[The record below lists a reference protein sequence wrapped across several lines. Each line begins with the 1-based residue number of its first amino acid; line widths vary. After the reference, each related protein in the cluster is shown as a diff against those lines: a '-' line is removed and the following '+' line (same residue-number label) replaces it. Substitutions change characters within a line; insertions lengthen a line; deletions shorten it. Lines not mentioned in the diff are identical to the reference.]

1 MGLDAVVYLRSAN
14 ARDSRLLKDNQADS
28 FLNETPAIH
37 KRLGNAS
44 MIAWIA
50 DEILPLVG
58 NDSVLFSRVLYSG
71 SHSGDSVRLEELN
84 RLESEIRVLRESPLG
99 RSSELETFLE
109 AMSDLIMRARE
120 EGTPI
125 VFV

>member
-14 ARDSRLLKDNQADS
+14 ARDSRLLKDNHTD

-44 MIAWIA
+44 MIASIA
-50 DEILPLVG
+50 NEVLPLVG